1 MNLLVLRLSSLGD
14 VLHTLPAISDLAI
27 HRPDLQ
33 VDWLLEPA
41 FVPIVAWHPGVHQ
54 AIPFSLRA
62 LKKKPLAA
70 PQALFTLRRVLR
82 RASRYDVVLDA
93 QGLYKSALL
102 ARMAGVPVLGL
113 DAQSAREPGASHLYQ
128 QRFSVPWSSSAIE
141 RNRQLF
147 ALALQYPLPS
157 TPPDFALACR
167 RSQWQEQALDDALLQ
182 PSVVKPFVIGFHATS
197 AAWKTKEWPEAH
209 WKTLASRLKDDG
221 LNLLLPAADERERQ
235 RVARLQIGAA
245 NVLALPPLSLEGLAK
260 VMSRALAFVGMDT
273 GLSYLAAALGL
284 NGVTLYGP
292 TDAERLSIK
301 INRQISLQSPQSCAP
316 CGKPRCPLP
325 EAQHGRILCQEALE
339 PERVWLALSSLLE
352 SSAA

>member
-27 HRPDLQ
+27 QRPDLQ
-33 VDWLLEPA
+33 VDWLVEPA
-41 FVPIVAWHPGVHQ
+41 FAPIVAWHPGVRK

-62 LKKKPLAA
+62 LKKKPLV
-70 PQALFTLRRVLR
+70 ALQTLFPLRRVLR
-82 RASRYDVVLDA
+82 ASRYDLVLDA

-102 ARMAGVPVLGL
+102 SRLAGVPVMGL
-113 DAQSAREPGASHLYQ
+113 DAESAREPVASRLYQ
-128 QRFSVPWSSSAIE
+128 RQFTVPWSSSAIE
-141 RNRQLF
+141 RNRQLL
-147 ALALQYPLPS
+147 ALALNYPLPN

-167 RSQWQEQALDDALLQ
+167 RLQWLEQPLEEALQ
-182 PSVVKPFVIGFHATS
+182 SFVDKTFVMGFHATS

-209 WKTLASRLKDDG
+209 WIALASRLKG
-221 LNLLLPAADERERQ
+221 KGVSLLLPAADERERQ
-235 RVARLQIGAA
+235 RVARIQIGAD

-292 TDAERLSIK
+292 TRVAQALLRNSQ
-301 INRQISLQSPQSCAP
+301 QISLQSPQSCAP
-316 CGKPRCPLP
+316 CGKTRCPLP
-325 EAQHGRILCQEALE
+325 EAQNGRILCQEALD
-339 PERVWLALSSLLE
+339 PDRVWLALSSLLE
-352 SSAA
+352 SSVS